1 MNKKNTFSIEH
12 ASPENAF
19 FSPHKVE
26 KSKYEVYLKMYKDS
40 ISNLEEFWMNEAK
53 NLDWSKFPTTVL
65 DYSWDD
71 LSQIHHNW
79 FQDGELNISYNC
91 IDRHLKNKGSK
102 TALIWQGQEENHV
115 RFISF
120 NELHIEVCRF
130 ANLLKSFGINKG
142 DRVCIYLPMIPE
154 LAFAVLACARIG
166 AIHSVVFAGFSAEAL
181 FHRIEDSESK
191 LIITANGFYRGSK
204 QILLKSIV
212 DQAIERSNYI
222 ENVIVVKHIEEECPM
237 VKGRDVWLQDSIKN
251 ISEECPPTS
260 LNSEDPLF
268 ILYTSGSTGQPK
280 GIMHTQAG
288 YLLHA
293 SLSHKYIFDIKSE
306 DIYWCTADIGWIT
319 GHSYVIYGPLA
330 NGCTT
335 VMFEGIPTYPDP
347 GRFWE
352 IIEKFKVSIFY
363 TAPTVIRTLIS
374 HGDSWHNKYDLNSL
388 RLLGTVGE
396 PINPE
401 TWIWYYK
408 QIGKERCHIADTW
421 WQTETGGILISPI
434 VGCSTLKP
442 GCASHPFFGVEPLIL
457 KEDGTKC
464 CQNEGGNLCIK
475 KPWPGIMKTIWK
487 DHNKFVETY
496 FSKFKGVYFTGDGC
510 YKDIDGEYWLMGRV
524 DDVVNISGHRLGTA
538 EIESALVSHPNVA
551 EAAVVPVADLIKGQG
566 VYAFVTLIAHEKIHR
581 NLEKELSDCVKN
593 AIGAIAIPN
602 KIHVTSGLPK
612 TRSGKIMRR
621 ILRKIVE
628 KDYDNLGDTSTL
640 ADPSI
645 VQKIIKEINNSG

>member
-1 MNKKNTFSIEH
+1 MNKKNALSIVH
-12 ASPENAF
+12 STSENDI
-19 FSPHKVE
+19 K
-26 KSKYEVYLKMYKDS
+26 KNKYETYLKMYQES
-40 ISNLEEFWMNEAK
+40 ISSHEEFWMNQAK
-53 NLDWSKFPTTVL
+53 SLNWSKFPTIVL
-65 DYSWDD
+65 DYCWDD

-79 FQDGELNISYNC
+79 FRDGELNVSFNC
-91 IDRHLKNKGSK
+91 IDRHLKNKGLK
-102 TALIWQGQEENHV
+102 PAIIWQGQEENHI
-115 RFISF
+115 RYISF

-154 LAFAVLACARIG
+154 LAFAILACARIG

-181 FHRIEDSESK
+181 LHRIEDSESK
-191 LIITANGFYRGSK
+191 IIITANGFYRGSK
-204 QILLKSIV
+204 LILLKDIV
-212 DQAIERSNYI
+212 DLAVENSNCI
-222 ENVIVVKHIEEECPM
+222 ENIIVVKHIEEDCTLI
-237 VKGRDVWLQDSIKN
+237 KGRDVWLHDSIKN

-260 LNSEDPLF
+260 LNAEDPLF
-268 ILYTSGSTGQPK
+268 ILYTSGSTGLPK
-280 GIMHTQAG
+280 GIMHSQAG

-293 SLSHKYIFDIKSE
+293 SLSHKYVFDIKSE

-335 VMFEGIPTYPDP
+335 VMFEGVPTYPDP
-347 GRFWE
+347 GRFWK
-352 IIEKFKVSIFY
+352 IIEKYQVSIFY

-374 HGDSWHNKYDLNSL
+374 QGDSWPNKYDLDSL

-408 QIGKERCHIADTW
+408 QIGKEHCHIADTW

-434 VGCSTLKP
+434 VGCNFLKP
-442 GCASHPFFGVEPLIL
+442 GCASRPFFGIEPLIFR
-457 KEDGTKC
+457 EDGTKC
-464 CQNEGGNLCIK
+464 SLNEAGSLCIK

-487 DHNKFVETY
+487 DHKKFVETY
-496 FSKFKGVYFTGDGC
+496 FSKFEGVYFTGDGC
-510 YKDIDGEYWLMGRV
+510 YKDADEEYWLTGRI

-538 EIESALVSHPNVA
+538 EIESALVSHPAVA
-551 EAAVVPVADLIKGQG
+551 EAAVVPIADQIKGQG
-566 VYAFVTLIAHEKIHR
+566 VYAFVTLITDKKIYA
-581 NLEKELSDCVKN
+581 NLEKELSDSVKN

-602 KIHVTSGLPK
+602 KIHATSGLPK

-628 KDYDNLGDTSTL
+628 KDYDNLGDISTL

-645 VQKIIKEINNSG
+645 VQKIINEVKHDSKY